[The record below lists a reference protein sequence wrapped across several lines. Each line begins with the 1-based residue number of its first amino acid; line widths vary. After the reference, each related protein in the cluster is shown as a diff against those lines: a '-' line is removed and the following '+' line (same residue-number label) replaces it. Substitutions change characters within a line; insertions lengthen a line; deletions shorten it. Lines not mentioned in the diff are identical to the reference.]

1 MMQLE
6 MSVIEVRDSCHV
18 VQNFLVRISELFQKL
33 FFFFFFQKNTK
44 NSFSNYCLKKNTKY

>member
-33 FFFFFFQKNTK
+33 FFFFFF
-44 NSFSNYCLKKNTKY
+44 SKKYKKQLF